1 MHGFDSPKELMRERT
16 DISRDAYADP
26 KRREAFKKLMESEG
40 VVSGF
45 EFQLTR
51 KDGEQI
57 WVSVNARV
65 VRDAQGRTLYYEGTA
80 LDITE
85 QKRAQENLQAS
96 EERYRDLVENS
107 HEFIGTHDLNGLILS
122 ANQAGAVALGVKL
135 EELVGHNICDF
146 MAPEFDPQF
155 DKYMKKVL
163 THGGTRDLMVI
174 VTSSGERRIW
184 EYYNSLRTEGVAE
197 PIVRG
202 IARDITEQRLA
213 EKALRESEERY
224 RELFEN
230 SRDAIYVHD
239 LGGRYVSV
247 NRAAELLSGFDR
259 QEILGKHYSN
269 FIAPRNLKNARESFC
284 RKLDA
289 PVETNYEAEVVCK
302 NGHRI
307 PVEISSRMIYREGH
321 PVGVQGIA
329 RDITERRRAQ
339 QTLQNYSRRLLEV
352 QEAERQNLSRE
363 LHDEIGQV
371 LTAIRINLEW
381 MRRSNLAVPEA
392 LPRIDDSI
400 DAVDDAVKRVRE
412 LALELRPSLLD
423 DLGLASALRWY
434 VDRFAVRTGI
444 DAQFAGDTQG
454 TNHIPHEIETAAF
467 RIVQEALTNVARHSF
482 ATRVSIDISQPKAKL
497 HLEVSDNGIGFDP
510 DAILN
515 GKKSAT
521 ALGLRGMQE
530 RALAVN
536 GDINIISQPRAGT
549 QILLTVPL
557 KKTSR

>member
-1 MHGFDSPKELMRERT
+1 MEYVYPELGERHILVSYFPIAGPDGVERVACILQDATETKRAQQALADAEGKYREMFENAQEGIFQSTPDGRYLTANPALARMHGVDSPEVVMRERT
-16 DISRDAYADP
+16 NISRAAYADP
-26 KRREAFKKLMESEG
+26 VRREAFKKLMESEG
-40 VVSGF
+40 FVRGF
-45 EFQLTR
+45 EFQLSR
-51 KDGEQI
+51 RDGEQI

-65 VRDAQGRTLYYEGTA
+65 VRDEQGGTTYYEGTG

-85 QKRAQENLQAS
+85 RRRAQEQLK
-96 EERYRDLVENS
+96 D
-107 HEFIGTHDLNGLILS
+107 
-122 ANQAGAVALGVKL
+122 
-135 EELVGHNICDF
+135 
-146 MAPEFDPQF
+146 
-155 DKYMKKVL
+155 
-163 THGGTRDLMVI
+163 
-174 VTSSGERRIW
+174 
-184 EYYNSLRTEGVAE
+184 
-197 PIVRG
+197 
-202 IARDITEQRLA
+202 
-213 EKALRESEERY
+213 SEERY

-289 PVETNYEAEVVCK
+289 PVETVYEAEVVCK

-307 PVEISSRMIYREGH
+307 PVEISSRMIYRDGH
-321 PVGVQGIA
+321 PIGVQGIA
-329 RDITERRRAQ
+329 RDITERKRAQ
-339 QTLQNYSRRLLEV
+339 QTLQNYSRRLVEV

-363 LHDEIGQV
+363 LHDEIGQA

-381 MRRSNLAVPEA
+381 IRRSDIAAPEA
-392 LPRIDDSI
+392 LPRIDESVE
-400 DAVDDAVKRVRE
+400 AVDDAVRRVRE

-444 DAQFAGDTQG
+444 NAKVVGDIQR
-454 TNHIPHEIETAAF
+454 TNQIPHEIETAAF

-482 ATRVSIDISQPKAKL
+482 ATRVSIDISQRNGEL
-497 HLEVSDNGIGFDP
+497 HLEVYDNGIGFDSET
-510 DAILN
+510 ILN
-515 GKKSAT
+515 GKSPAS

-536 GDINIISQPRAGT
+536 GEISMISQPRAGT
-549 QILLTVPL
+549 HILLAVPL
-557 KKTSR
+557 DNTPR